1 MFSKNW
7 ENGIQRYKAFFFV
20 GFIPPP
26 PPQKKMYI
34 YIYIQYIY
42 TVYIYIY
49 HSLHFGYDAPA
60 SLVSSDIWAHCERP
74 TKLRCLGSDVSSKK
88 FPPNKLLTLPE
99 TNSSPLKMAGWN
111 TILSYWV
118 SAYFQVRFGSVYRE
132 GKLWVK
138 RPWAP
143 KWCHQQACRIS
154 RSK

>member
-7 ENGIQRYKAFFFV
+7 ENGFKDIKPAFMWASFPR
-20 GFIPPP
+20 PPP
-26 PPQKKMYI
+26 KKMYI
-34 YIYIQYIY
+34 YIYS
-42 TVYIYIY
+42 IYIY